1 MDRYSHEKSLTTK
14 VSATIPLE
22 RVGVLIGKDGST
34 KNRIEQ
40 AFKAHLIIQS
50 ENGIVEIIPSEDS
63 DDPTTILRA
72 RDVVVAI
79 ARGFSPHRALRLVDD
94 DIVLDVIDLR
104 ETFGKNERDIARLKG
119 RVIGRE
125 GKIRRLIEEMTN
137 AQVSVYGH
145 TITMLGEFETVTAAR
160 EAIELLLKGKQHSTV
175 YKLLRKIKSESKK
188 RETLELWQKPPASP
202 QIK

>member
-1 MDRYSHEKSLTTK
+1 METK
-14 VSATIPLE
+14 VSDTINIE
-22 RVGVLIGKDGST
+22 RLGVLIGKDGST
-34 KNRIEQ
+34 KRRIEQ
-40 AFKAHLIIQS
+40 TFKARLMIQS
-50 ENGIVEIIPSEDS
+50 ETGVVEIYPNEGSED
-63 DDPTTILRA
+63 PTSILRA
-72 RDVVVAI
+72 RDVVIAI
-79 ARGFSPHRALRLVDD
+79 ARGFSPQRAMRLADD

-104 ETFGKNERDIARLKG
+104 ETFGRNERGIARLKG

-145 TITMLGEFETVTAAR
+145 TISMLGEYETVTAAR

-188 RETLELWQKPPASP
+188 RETLELWQKP
-202 QIK
+202 QT

>member
-1 MDRYSHEKSLTTK
+1 MSTETK

-22 RVGVLIGKDGST
+22 RVGVVIGREGAT
-34 KNRIEQ
+34 KSKIEES
-40 AFKAHLIIQS
+40 FSSKLIIQS
-50 ENGIVEIIPSEDS
+50 ETGVIEIVPTNDS
-63 DDPTTILRA
+63 ADPTTILRA
-72 RDVVVAI
+72 RDVVTAI
-79 ARGFSPHRALRLVDD
+79 GRGFSPERALKLVDD

-104 ETFGKNERDIARLKG
+104 ETLGKNDREIARLKG

-145 TITMLGEFETVTAAR
+145 TISMLGDYETVTAAR

-188 RETLELWQKPPASP
+188 RETLELWQKPP
-202 QIK
+202 

>member
-1 MDRYSHEKSLTTK
+1 MDSYNHEQSLTTK

-22 RVGVLIGKDGST
+22 RLGVLIGKDGST

-40 AFKAHLIIQS
+40 AFKARLMVQS
-50 ENGIVEIIPSEDS
+50 ENGVVEIFPSEGS

-72 RDVVVAI
+72 RDVVIAI
-79 ARGFSPHRALRLVDD
+79 ARGFSPQRALRLIDD
-94 DIVLDVIDLR
+94 DIVIDIIDLR
-104 ETFGKNERDIARLKG
+104 ENFGRNERDIARLKG

-145 TITMLGEFETVTAAR
+145 TIATLGDFETVTAAR

-175 YKLLRKIKSESKK
+175 YKLLRKIKRESKK
-188 RETLELWQKPPASP
+188 RESLELWQKPPA
-202 QIK
+202 

>member
-1 MDRYSHEKSLTTK
+1 MDSYNHEKSLTTK
-14 VSATIPLE
+14 VSTTIPLD
-22 RVGVLIGKDGST
+22 RLGVLIGKEGST
-34 KNRIEQ
+34 KSKIEQ
-40 AFKAHLIIQS
+40 AFKVQLIIES
-50 ENGIVEIIPSEDS
+50 ENGIVDIVPAVAS

-72 RDVVVAI
+72 RDVVIAI
-79 ARGFSPHRALRLVDD
+79 ARGFSPQRALKLIDD

-104 ETFGKNERDIARLKG
+104 ETFGRNERDIARLKG

-145 TITMLGEFETVTAAR
+145 TISMLGEFETVTAAR

-188 RETLELWQKPPASP
+188 RETLELWQKPPV
-202 QIK
+202 

>member
-1 MDRYSHEKSLTTK
+1 MSTETK
-14 VSATIPLE
+14 VSTTIPLE
-22 RVGVLIGKDGST
+22 RVGVVIGREGAT
-34 KNRIEQ
+34 KSKIEES
-40 AFKAHLIIQS
+40 FSSKLIIQS
-50 ENGIVEIIPSEDS
+50 ETGVIEIVPTSDS
-63 DDPTTILRA
+63 HDPTTILRA
-72 RDVVVAI
+72 RDVVTAI
-79 ARGFSPHRALRLVDD
+79 GRGFSPERALKLVDD

-104 ETFGKNERDIARLKG
+104 ETLGKNDREIARLKG

-145 TITMLGEFETVTAAR
+145 TISMLGDYETVTAAR

-188 RETLELWQKPPASP
+188 RETLELWQKPP
-202 QIK
+202 